1 MELKEK
7 LAAAER
13 VARSQQ
19 EALERDKKEKEE
31 AIRKDQAY
39 RKKNAPVAARQ
50 LMGFIKGEEGRRIIS
65 FLEQVKLS
73 ISLGNVWI
81 PSPWWKFGSN
91 GETAHVF
98 LSGEGLKVS
107 YSTQKGEG
115 HQSYSVY
122 GSRKGKLSDLVAV
135 CESHKD
141 PYEVLDKIKADAS
154 AKADELLK
162 K

>member
-1 MELKEK
+1 MDFIEK
-7 LAAAER
+7 LAAAEKL
-13 VARSQQ
+13 AKSHQ
-19 EALERDKKEKEE
+19 EDQERNKRAKEE

-39 RKKNAPVAARQ
+39 REKNAPIAARQ
-50 LMGFIKGEEGRRIIS
+50 LMKFIKGEEGRKIIS
-65 FLEQVKLS
+65 FLEQVKWS
-73 ISLGNVWI
+73 IGLGNVWI

-107 YSTQKGEG
+107 YSIQKGEG
-115 HQSYSVY
+115 QVY
-122 GSRKGKLSDLVAV
+122 GSRKGKLRDLVAV
-135 CESHKD
+135 CECRKD
-141 PYEVLDKIKADAS
+141 PYEVLEKIRTDAS